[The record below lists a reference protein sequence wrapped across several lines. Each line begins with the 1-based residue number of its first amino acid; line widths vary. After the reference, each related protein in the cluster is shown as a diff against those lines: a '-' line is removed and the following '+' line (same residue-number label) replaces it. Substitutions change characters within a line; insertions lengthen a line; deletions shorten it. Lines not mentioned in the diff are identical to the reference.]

1 MPETRTIALV
11 LTLVHEG
18 EAHTFA
24 FDGASRSLMWLCPG
38 RVEVQRRA
46 VASLEATDDD
56 VVLKPTLGQTLVLE
70 DGQEV
75 PEASL
80 EGCDEAFFVLRS
92 NRGTGDSTLY
102 VRRSYPQARRFTK
115 MGFSCDAE
123 LVIGRNQEAA
133 LSYTSRFVSD
143 VHAKLQLVGETF
155 SIEDMGS
162 SNGTFLN
169 GRVLAAHVPQALSAG
184 DIVQVLDLTIMVG
197 HRFICINTPE
207 GLTINPV
214 SGMAPIDH
222 EAFKAAC
229 PPASETRGELEPFY
243 PAPRLMHSIH
253 SRAFEV
259 DDPPQAKKPDEQPAI
274 MQMGPSLLMGFAS
287 IFMVTSAI
295 SRLLGGADLLTTLPT
310 LAMSVSMI
318 CGTAIWPVVSRRYQ
332 KRIDAR
338 NELRRENAYTD
349 YLNGVESRFAAE
361 CDVQAQILRDNRTP
375 VTELVSEALAMAP
388 TLMNR
393 TATHDDFM
401 DLRVGV
407 GCAELK
413 ADVRWPQHRFTI
425 EDDKLMD
432 KVDALRKNPPI
443 VRDVPLAFNPVTHWV
458 AGILGSRSEAWAFV
472 RGLVLQVCA
481 LFGYQDVKIVLVAD
495 KDEESEWSF
504 LRSIPHVFDNAGV
517 GRTIACD
524 IDSLMEIGMGLE
536 RVLEER
542 QQVHDANPA
551 DFGTYYLVICAQK
564 ELCERSDTIGRLCK
578 MRENRGIS
586 LIFLGE
592 ELKDLPRECGYVIDL
607 TGDDGLG
614 ALGGSEVLAL
624 GAGEAPRA
632 GLQSSGRGRM
642 FDRNDVSGTLERFE
656 PDIELDQ
663 PIADAV
669 GLALSRVRLDMPSQ
683 RSQIPDSLGF
693 LEMFEV
699 GNTSQLN
706 IAQRWA
712 ENDASRT
719 LQTPVGRDAA
729 GEWSILNLHE
739 NVHGPHGLIAGTTG
753 SGKSEFIITYIL
765 SMCVNYPPD
774 QVAFVL
780 IDYKGGGLAGAFE
793 NDRYVLPHL
802 AGTITNLDGAAI
814 TRSLVSIKSELK
826 RRQDLLNKARDI
838 TGEATVDIYKYLSYY
853 RQGVLHEPL
862 PHLFIVADEF
872 AELKQQEPEFMDELI
887 SAARIG
893 RSLGVH
899 LILATQKPSGVVNDQ
914 IWSNSRFKVCL
925 KVADAAD
932 SKEMIRRDDAA
943 EIKQAGRFY
952 LLVGFNEY
960 FACGQSAY
968 SGTRYTPREVF
979 EPRRDNAV
987 ELIDDRGNAIAGL
1000 RPRVQAT
1007 QTGDSELNAVLAKVC
1022 ETADMV
1028 GKHAGRLWLNPL
1040 PEHIELADLEQRYAY
1055 ETKPD
1060 SLMCVVGEMDDPASQ
1075 RQSLY
1080 TIDLAA
1086 AGNVLLYG
1094 GQISGIDSLA
1104 ATMLYSLCKQYGP
1117 EDLALY
1123 IADLGAGTLAAFN
1136 AMPQCGGVVLSGDD
1150 ERVINLIKLVEE
1162 QITERRALLA
1172 QAGGSMEAYNRSRI
1186 GVDRMPHLVCMI
1198 ANLAAFYE
1206 LYADYEDRLNA
1217 ITRDAPRYGI
1227 HILLTASAA
1236 MVPHMRIKANFS
1248 EMVVTSFNDP
1258 NDYVTLLGSMRGVVI
1273 PHAEKRGLVK
1283 VGKSI
1288 FEFQGASIGKP
1299 GEPDMV
1305 GIEALAERLQTA
1317 TQLRCAPI
1325 PVLPQR
1331 VTPHEMGSSSCTSTL
1346 LPVGYSKA
1354 SVGPVSFDVS
1364 KSPYMLVLGNDID
1377 SIAMY
1382 LRGVREMLAQASE
1395 QSGVTYYMIDLQH
1408 VLGEADDKRVIQSEA
1423 GAVAILDGIEKL
1435 ARPCD
1440 VLILTSVAQIMAAL
1454 PQDAAKALQ
1463 DYIAQERGVAQTR
1476 IVASSEL
1483 WRVRSL
1489 YDPWYKVL
1497 SAYGNGV
1504 WVGSGFADQTIF
1516 KFSRA
1521 LPEYRQP
1528 AARSDGYLAMRGA
1541 VTSVRLVEATDE
1553 PTDELLAAD
1562 IKQSSGRER
1571 G

>member
-1 MPETRTIALV
+1 MPEARTIALV
-11 LTLVHEG
+11 MTLVHEG
-18 EAHTFA
+18 AAHTVA
-24 FDGASRSLMWLCPG
+24 FDGASRSMMWLCPG
-38 RVEVQRRA
+38 RVETQRRA
-46 VASLEATDDD
+46 LASVEATDDD
-56 VVLKPTLGQTLVLE
+56 VVLKPTIGQSLFLE
-70 DGQEV
+70 TGEEV
-75 PEASL
+75 SLASL
-80 EGCDEAFFVLRS
+80 EECTEAFFVIHS
-92 NRGTGDSTLY
+92 NRDDSDATLY
-102 VRRSYPQARRFTK
+102 VRRSYAGARRFSK
-115 MGFSCDAE
+115 LGFSCDAE
-123 LVIGRNQEAA
+123 LTIGRNQDAQLCYA
-133 LSYTSRFVSD
+133 SRFVSD
-143 VHAKLQLVGETF
+143 QHAVLRLLGDTL
-155 SIEDMGS
+155 SIEDLGS
-162 SNGTFLN
+162 SNGTFVN
-169 GRVLAAHVPQALSAG
+169 GKVLLPHTIRTLRAG
-184 DIVQVLDLTIMVG
+184 DVVQVLDLTFMAG
-197 HRFICINTPE
+197 HRFICVNAPE
-207 GLTINPV
+207 GLSVREVP
-214 SGMAPIDH
+214 GMGPIDH
-222 EAFKAAC
+222 EAFRMAC

-253 SRAFEV
+253 KRAFEV
-259 DDPPQAKKPDEQPAI
+259 DGPPAAKKPDEQPAI

-295 SRLLGGADLLTTLPT
+295 SRLMGGADLLTTMPT
-310 LAMSVSMI
+310 LAMSISMI

-332 KRIDAR
+332 KRIDTR
-338 NELRRENAYTD
+338 NELRRESAYTD
-349 YLNGVESRFAAE
+349 YLNGVESRFANE

-375 VTELVSEALAMAP
+375 VDELISEALTLAP

-407 GCAELK
+407 GATELE

-443 VRDVPLAFNPVTHWV
+443 VRDVPLAFNPVEHWV
-458 AGILGSRSEAWAFV
+458 AGILGSRDEAWSFV
-472 RGLVLQVCA
+472 RGLVIQVCA

-495 KDEESEWSF
+495 HDEEEQWAF
-504 LRSIPHVFDNAGV
+504 LRSMPHVFDNSGV
-517 GRTIACD
+517 ERAIACD
-524 IDSLMEIGMGLE
+524 IDALMEIGMGLE

-542 QQVHDANPA
+542 SQAHGSSPA
-551 DFGTYYLVICAQK
+551 DFGTYYLVICAHK
-564 ELCERSDTIGRLCK
+564 ELCERSDTIAHLCK
-578 MRENRGIS
+578 MRENLGIS
-586 LIFLGE
+586 LVFLGE

-614 ALGGSEVLAL
+614 AIGGSEVFSC
-624 GAGEAPRA
+624 GVGEAPRA
-632 GLQSSGRGRM
+632 GLQTSGKARM
-642 FDRNDVSGTLERFE
+642 FDRNDVSGSLVRFE
-656 PDIELDQ
+656 PDVEIDQ
-663 PIADAV
+663 NTANAV

-693 LEMFEV
+693 LEMFEA
-699 GNTSQLN
+699 GNTNQLN

-719 LQTPVGRDAA
+719 LQTQVGRDAA

-780 IDYKGGGLAGAFE
+780 IDYKGGGLAGAFDNE
-793 NDRYVLPHL
+793 RFVLPHL

-853 RQGVLHEPL
+853 RQGVLSEPL
-862 PHLFIVADEF
+862 PHLFIIADEF

-952 LLVGFNEY
+952 LLVGFNEF

-968 SGTRYTPREVF
+968 SGTRYTPRDVY

-987 ELIDDRGNAIAGL
+987 ELIDDRGNTIVGA
-1000 RPRVQAT
+1000 RPQIKAT
-1007 QTGDSELNAVLAKVC
+1007 QTGESELNAVLSKIC
-1022 ETADMV
+1022 ETAEMAN
-1028 GKHAGRLWLNPL
+1028 KHAGRLWLNPL
-1040 PEHIELADLEQRYAY
+1040 PEHIELKDLEKRYGY
-1055 ETKPD
+1055 EASEEDLT
-1060 SLMCVVGEMDDPASQ
+1060 CIVGEMDDPASQ

-1080 TIDLAA
+1080 SINLAT

-1094 GQISGIDSLA
+1094 GQSSGVDSLA
-1104 ATMLYSLCKQYGP
+1104 ATMLYSLCEHYGP
-1117 EDLALY
+1117 ENLALY
-1123 IADLGAGTLAAFN
+1123 VADLGAGTLAAF
-1136 AMPQCGGVVLSGDD
+1136 AAVPQCGGVVLSGDD
-1150 ERVINLIKLVEE
+1150 ERMINLIKLLEA

-1172 QAGGSMEAYNRSRI
+1172 QVGGSLEAYNRDKV
-1186 GVDRMPHLVCMI
+1186 GAERMPHLVCVI

-1206 LYADYEDRLNA
+1206 LYSDFEDRLNA

-1227 HILLTASAA
+1227 HVLLTASAA

-1258 NDYVTLLGSMRGVVI
+1258 NDYVTLLGSMRGVVM

-1283 VGKSI
+1283 MGKSI
-1288 FEFQGASIGKP
+1288 FEFQGASIGQS

-1305 GIEALAERLQTA
+1305 GIEALAEQLKAA
-1317 TQLRCAPI
+1317 TDLRCAPI

-1331 VTPHEMGSSSCTSTL
+1331 VTPREMGTASCTSTL
-1346 LPVGYSKA
+1346 VPVGFSKSDVA
-1354 SVGPVSFDVS
+1354 PISFDVS

-1377 SIAMY
+1377 SIGMY
-1382 LRGVREMLAQASE
+1382 LRGMREMLAHAAETS
-1395 QSGVTYYMIDLQH
+1395 SVTYYFIDLQH
-1408 VLGEADDKRVIQSEA
+1408 VLGEVEDKRVIQTEA
-1423 GAVAILDGIEKL
+1423 GAIAMLEGIEKL

-1440 VLILTSVAQIMAAL
+1440 ILVLTSVAQIMTSL
-1454 PQDAAKALQ
+1454 PTEASKPLQ
-1463 DYIAQERGVAQTR
+1463 DYIAQERGIASTR
-1476 IVASSEL
+1476 IVACSEL

-1497 SAYGNGV
+1497 SAYGNGI

-1553 PTDELLAAD
+1553 PTEESLAAD
-1562 IKQSSGRER
+1562 THLDS
-1571 G
+1571 